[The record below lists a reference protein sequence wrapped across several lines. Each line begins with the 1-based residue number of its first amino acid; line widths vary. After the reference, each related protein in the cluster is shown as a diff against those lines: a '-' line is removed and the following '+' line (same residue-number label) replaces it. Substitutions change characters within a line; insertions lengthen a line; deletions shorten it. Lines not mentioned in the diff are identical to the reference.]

1 MKSIYAITIF
11 FIYWCVNKNPID
23 NKRIHYF
30 EKQIDSL
37 SRNPELDSN
46 NYINILY
53 IYDSLIKYNKENV
66 MYNYGKAKCYINL
79 EKYETA
85 IAEADKG
92 LKVQDENTSLLILK
106 SMLLK
111 RIGKYNEFKKCIEKA
126 ELILNE
132 KNNSNIRNP
141 NLINDLLFVLVLQG
155 KKAEAIDISNKIN
168 DLNEREFQIDFIN
181 SIDTAELSLP

>member
-11 FIYWCVNKNPID
+11 FIYSCVNKNPID

-111 RIGKYNEFKKCIEKA
+111 RIGKYNDGEKWDKLW
-126 ELILNE
+126 ELHLKPLLSEYLRGMSDQKE
-132 KNNSNIRNP
+132 KLES
-141 NLINDLLFVLVLQG
+141 L
-155 KKAEAIDISNKIN
+155 K
-168 DLNEREFQIDFIN
+168 
-181 SIDTAELSLP
+181 TAYDSHEDN